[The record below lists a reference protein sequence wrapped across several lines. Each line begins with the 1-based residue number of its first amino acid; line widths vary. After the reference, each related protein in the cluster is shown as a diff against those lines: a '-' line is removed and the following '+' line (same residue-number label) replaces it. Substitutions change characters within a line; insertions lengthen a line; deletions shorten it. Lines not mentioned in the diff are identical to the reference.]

1 MSMME
6 KHVQETKN
14 KKEQECLTALA
25 SWFLERRR
33 KRLSSAK
40 NKKSGKR
47 RYESKITKVVTT
59 LRRETM
65 AIALERTEWDVEKAK
80 EILER
85 FIAEEEEGKE
95 DEKAMREKK
104 KRKKEEHSSSFSES
118 SSDSSSSSS
127 SSSRSSSSSSSSSS
141 SGGGSSSSSSY
152 SGKKRKRKKDK
163 KKKRKE
169 KKKEKK
175 KKKKKE
181 KKKRREEKR
190 KRDEGIFDDYEEGA
204 GAFTFENDEER
215 RKQELETERQNLK
228 DQQRK
233 ALLNKMKV
241 SGDLQSYKE
250 QKMLKEELMY
260 AMNIGDV
267 AKAEKLRKKIEEA
280 GDKGGAMDNYGFR
293 PS

>member
-1 MSMME
+1 M
-6 KHVQETKN
+6 
-14 KKEQECLTALA
+14 
-25 SWFLERRR
+25 
-33 KRLSSAK
+33 
-40 NKKSGKR
+40 
-47 RYESKITKVVTT
+47 
-59 LRRETM
+59 
-65 AIALERTEWDVEKAK
+65 
-80 EILER
+80 
-85 FIAEEEEGKE
+85 
-95 DEKAMREKK
+95 
-104 KRKKEEHSSSFSES
+104 
-118 SSDSSSSSS
+118 
-127 SSSRSSSSSSSSSS
+127 
-141 SGGGSSSSSSY
+141 
-152 SGKKRKRKKDK
+152 
-163 KKKRKE
+163 
-169 KKKEKK
+169 
-175 KKKKKE
+175 
-181 KKKRREEKR
+181 KRREEKR

>member
-118 SSDSSSSSS
+118 SSD
-127 SSSRSSSSSSSSSS
+127 SSSSSSS